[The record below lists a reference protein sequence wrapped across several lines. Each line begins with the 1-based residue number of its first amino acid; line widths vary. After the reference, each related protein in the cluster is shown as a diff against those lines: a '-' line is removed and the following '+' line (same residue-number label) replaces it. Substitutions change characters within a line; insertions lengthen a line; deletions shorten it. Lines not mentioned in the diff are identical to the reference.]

1 MARLYPPVTEEVL
14 SAFCLNYSDKGEK
27 TGASLNINFN
37 LNRAVANAEIAGIAL
52 RLRTIST
59 NQYIITENLA
69 KNQDTNQSEGYAI
82 SYSLD
87 DGTCTFAISAENNPD
102 AIAALKVGQFYKAQL
117 AFIGLTGTIGYWSTV
132 STIKCVAKPTVTI
145 ANYTPSDANVFT
157 NEILGEYTQ
166 DTSTGDS
173 SEKVYSYRFQLFDA
187 QGFLLDDTGVQL
199 HNSSNDISSNSSTDS
214 YYCYKELNDGQS
226 YYIVYSVTTINGLS
240 VSSPRYQIITAQSVD
255 PEEDITLVVTNGI
268 NDSVYNHGVPT
279 GGFSDWQPWE
289 EGLIK
294 IYPDLNAHIFQPSI
308 EIYEKTKDERITY
321 RKDYYIK
328 ESEEVYSKVET
339 PVAEELDQYYEK
351 KKVKQPYIDK
361 SITGNFI
368 ILRSSSKDNFGTWQE
383 VKRFRLKDEKPYNT
397 IIYDY
402 TVEQGIT
409 YRYAI
414 QQYNRQKFYS
424 KKVYAYKRNPN
435 DGSILYK
442 NALPIYDDI
451 TADFE
456 DMFLY
461 DGKRQLKIR
470 FNPKV
475 SSFKNDL
482 QEQKIDTI
490 GSKHPF
496 IFRNGNV
503 CYKEF
508 PISGLIS
515 FQEDNAK
522 FFITDEDYN
531 QMKLERFE
539 PDKNQRDSNFYIGY
553 VLLTEDEITDA
564 INNNVEL
571 YQRVKETRSI
581 KELSGHEGLQSE
593 YEKATVYSY
602 YKPFESSEAVKKY
615 IDACHTPDIEDGRTR
630 YVEVYKKA
638 LIDSKKEKQL
648 KEQIQQLVNREINN
662 INTFPLEFWERRSG
676 ASYPKIMFSAADPDI
691 HRDSYSE
698 TYSEPKLY
706 NKTDL
711 TSENI
716 MSERYFKLLVLDW
729 LTDGKPK
736 LFRSPTEGNYIVRL
750 LNVSLTPKTE
760 LGRMIHEF
768 SCTAYEVADFD
779 YQSLLDLGILT
790 IDESNEIEKQWFS
803 KNINE
808 IFTPENKQSN
818 GYYPIDLENKD
829 LTEFQCT
836 GFAPGDIIKIM
847 TKESAIPIEITI
859 GTTGT
864 YVYDEGRTILSI
876 SILPAT
882 LEGDFSRNIQLGT
895 QGYSNQ
901 KFDTVASIN
910 TYTQMGE
917 QLVGPVRNFLGKTIV
932 GNGLYYKSPNVD
944 LILAYHPLDIQ
955 PTDGT
960 YQTGKYYIF
969 QDGRYILSYNNYD
982 PNEIYYEPQ
991 SEGTKLRISE
1001 ILHLHAKKREVIPI
1015 FYNEWSSQGG
1025 ASAII
1030 GNQNNLPQFSLT
1042 PYGQGYI
1049 RSKSTMP
1056 KIRKEGNN
1064 TVNLVNWTS
1073 GLGNLTD
1080 EELTHARSIYDLVDF
1095 VISKCNKDIFCLFEV
1110 YVPNDKN
1117 AATEWVPYSQKNFHG
1132 DRWAESIYGIYDPWL
1147 YEQQTLKM
1155 NKEDQRNYQHFMGW
1169 WPKTPLNPSNTL
1181 PSSVITVLSDYGL
1194 YDPTITFYYNEKDLT
1209 GKIVEKS
1216 IVIDLNDKGEISL
1229 DNIKIPTSISIGNG
1243 VVMEP
1248 IYRLQCIDYT
1258 IENENTNLKRLKN
1271 LYLATKEEAQ
1281 AKILGYRA
1289 AINAKA
1295 RGELLMRRYNN
1306 ELEKIRDIENYNAVV
1321 AELTENARQ
1330 EQINKL
1336 QTYFNQEKGLV
1347 NAIMAQLQN
1356 IDNELMTDAGDPYTK
1371 NNEIRIYGE
1380 GSKSIEA
1387 KTHYD
1392 NYFDNTELFTK
1403 TNNILIPILLS
1414 KIANKDKTGTVAAE
1428 LAKNNIE
1435 QFIYHINQSH
1445 NYNFNSV
1452 IRELEG
1458 NLQKNISLVDNIL
1471 NQLENRIYVS
1481 QYLELLDQMGKD
1493 LFFSTIGEK
1502 INLKKYDFSTYQ
1514 VYQLISKAI
1523 SQNINET
1530 QVEITDLQNY
1540 LITNSEIW
1548 NKFFHFQTDE
1558 FLHQLN
1564 EASPVRDQTGKVTS
1578 YTVAN
1583 LQKYL
1588 NGDYHLDATC
1598 LVEANHIIT
1607 TINNKLTA
1615 VNNSVGNGET
1625 RDIRKQNYNRKYAPQ
1640 TYDIAFPPN
1649 FDNKQFQLGAILT
1662 NNNIN
1667 KTLYTLET
1675 IIDSIYLSDPTI
1687 SNEQFFNRLDTN
1699 LLYATLP
1706 AEIKNT
1712 VKTYITKYVTSP
1724 GENQESPRD
1733 IYEKIVA
1740 CIVYR
1745 DTHINELSEDQKIVI
1760 QHTIENYKSLST
1772 FSNFI
1777 NASEWRTI
1785 QNYLTTWQTDF
1796 NQVAEGEA
1804 FEAAL
1809 EELNNY
1815 IDDFNKIINYKTT
1828 IIAQFKDYV
1837 ERYNKTL
1844 KDYSV
1849 SDNIKEILWDEKN
1862 IYLNA
1867 IQRLE
1872 EVRTLFNLQIEKYQ
1886 KDVLFVGY
1894 LEFLK
1899 AYIDQLNN
1907 SSSQDKAK
1915 YLQLLEEAQALAK
1928 ATVKEEDNPYNQ
1940 QKIIDMLWK
1949 NFLDALA
1956 QTYKTEIKERFG

>member
-1 MARLYPPVTEEVL
+1 MV
-14 SAFCLNYSDKGEK
+14 K
-27 TGASLNINFN
+27 
-37 LNRAVANAEIAGIAL
+37 
-52 RLRTIST
+52 
-59 NQYIITENLA
+59 ENL
-69 KNQDTNQSEGYAI
+69 
-82 SYSLD
+82 
-87 DGTCTFAISAENNPD
+87 
-102 AIAALKVGQFYKAQL
+102 
-117 AFIGLTGTIGYWSTV
+117 
-132 STIKCVAKPTVTI
+132 
-145 ANYTPSDANVFT
+145 
-157 NEILGEYTQ
+157 
-166 DTSTGDS
+166 
-173 SEKVYSYRFQLFDA
+173 EK
-187 QGFLLDDTGVQL
+187 
-199 HNSSNDISSNSSTDS
+199 
-214 YYCYKELNDGQS
+214 
-226 YYIVYSVTTINGLS
+226 
-240 VSSPRYQIITAQSVD
+240 
-255 PEEDITLVVTNGI
+255 
-268 NDSVYNHGVPT
+268 
-279 GGFSDWQPWE
+279 
-289 EGLIK
+289 
-294 IYPDLNAHIFQPSI
+294 I
-308 EIYEKTKDERITY
+308 E
-321 RKDYYIK
+321 
-328 ESEEVYSKVET
+328 
-339 PVAEELDQYYEK
+339 
-351 KKVKQPYIDK
+351 
-361 SITGNFI
+361 
-368 ILRSSSKDNFGTWQE
+368 
-383 VKRFRLKDEKPYNT
+383 
-397 IIYDY
+397 
-402 TVEQGIT
+402 
-409 YRYAI
+409 
-414 QQYNRQKFYS
+414 
-424 KKVYAYKRNPN
+424 
-435 DGSILYK
+435 SIL
-442 NALPIYDDI
+442 
-451 TADFE
+451 
-456 DMFLY
+456 
-461 DGKRQLKIR
+461 
-470 FNPKV
+470 
-475 SSFKNDL
+475 
-482 QEQKIDTI
+482 
-490 GSKHPF
+490 
-496 IFRNGNV
+496 
-503 CYKEF
+503 KEA
-508 PISGLIS
+508 
-515 FQEDNAK
+515 NK
-522 FFITDEDYN
+522 
-531 QMKLERFE
+531 
-539 PDKNQRDSNFYIGY
+539 DSNFYIGY
-553 VLLTEDEITDA
+553 VLLTEDEIADA

-593 YEKATVYSY
+593 YEKATIYSY
-602 YKPFESSEAVKKY
+602 YKPFESSEAVKRY
-615 IDACHTPDIEDGRTR
+615 IDACHTPDPDDGRTK

-648 KEQIQQLVNREINN
+648 KEQIQQLVNREIKN

-676 ASYPKIMFSAADPDI
+676 SSYPKIMLSGSDPNI
-691 HRDSYSE
+691 LRDSYSE
-698 TYSEPKLY
+698 TYVEPKLY

-768 SCTAYEVADFD
+768 TCTAYEVADFN

-790 IDESNEIEKQWFS
+790 INEANEIEKQWFS

-847 TKESAIPIEITI
+847 TKESAIPIQITI

-864 YVYDEGRTILSI
+864 YIYDEGRTILSI
-876 SILPAT
+876 AILPST
-882 LEGDFSRNIQLGT
+882 LEGDFSRNILLGT

-960 YQTGKYYIF
+960 YQAGKYYIY
-969 QDGRYILSYNNYD
+969 QDGRYILSYNDYD
-982 PNEIYYEPQ
+982 SEEIYYEPQ

-1001 ILHLHAKKREVIPI
+1001 ILHLHAKKREIIPI

-1056 KIRKEGNN
+1056 KTRKDGNN
-1064 TVNLVNWTS
+1064 TVNLVNWIS

-1117 AATEWVPYSQKNFHG
+1117 AATEWIPYSQKNFHG

-1181 PSSVITVLSDYGL
+1181 PGGVITVLSDYGL

-1209 GKIVEKS
+1209 GKIIEKS
-1216 IVIDLNDKGEISL
+1216 IIIDLSDKDEISL

-1281 AKILGYRA
+1281 AKMLGYKA

-1330 EQINKL
+1330 EQISKL
-1336 QTYFNQEKGLV
+1336 QTYFNQEKSLV

-1356 IDNELMTDAGDPYTK
+1356 IDNELMTDAGDPYIK
-1371 NNEIRIYGE
+1371 NNEIRVYGE
-1380 GSKSIEA
+1380 GSKSVEA
-1387 KTHYD
+1387 KAHYD
-1392 NYFDNTELFTK
+1392 DYFNDTNLFTRP
-1403 TNNILIPILLS
+1403 NNILTPILLS
-1414 KIANKDKTGTVAAE
+1414 KIANKDKTGAVAAE
-1428 LAKNNIE
+1428 LAKNDIE
-1435 QFIYHINQSH
+1435 QFIYHINRSS

-1481 QYLELLDQMGKD
+1481 QYLELLDQMGKE
-1493 LFFSTIGEK
+1493 LFFSSVGEK
-1502 INLKKYDFSTYQ
+1502 LNLKKYNFSTYQ

-1523 SQNINET
+1523 RQTIDGT
-1530 QVEITDLQNY
+1530 QVGITDLQNY
-1540 LITNSEIW
+1540 LIINSNIW
-1548 NKFFHFQTDE
+1548 NKFFHFDTDE

-1564 EASPVRDQTGKVTS
+1564 EASPVRDETGKVTS

-1588 NGDYHLDATC
+1588 NGDYHLDPTC
-1598 LVEANHIIT
+1598 LIEARQIVT
-1607 TINNKLTA
+1607 TINNKLTV
-1615 VNNSVGNGET
+1615 VNNTVGNGET
-1625 RDIRKQNYNRKYAPQ
+1625 KDIRKQNYNIKYVPQ

-1649 FDNKQFQLGAILT
+1649 FDNRQFQLGAVSEDNT
-1662 NNNIN
+1662 IN
-1667 KTLYTLET
+1667 KSFYTLET
-1675 IIDSIYLSDPTI
+1675 IIDSIYLAEPIIT
-1687 SNEQFFNRLDTN
+1687 ELQFFERLNTN

-1706 AEIKNT
+1706 AGIKNT
-1712 VKTYITKYVTSP
+1712 VKTYITKYITPP

-1745 DTHINELSEDQKIVI
+1745 DTHLNELSEDQKIVI
-1760 QHTIENYKSLST
+1760 QHTIEDYKNLST
-1772 FSNFI
+1772 FNDFVDT
-1777 NASEWRTI
+1777 SEWRTI
-1785 QNYLTTWQTDF
+1785 KNYLIAWQTDF
-1796 NQVAEGEA
+1796 DQVAEGEA

-1809 EELNNY
+1809 EELNDY

-1828 IIAQFKDYV
+1828 IISQFKDYV

-1844 KDYSV
+1844 KDYSI

-1872 EVRTLFNLQIEKYQ
+1872 EVKTLFNFQIEKHQ
-1886 KDVLFVGY
+1886 KDVLFIGY
-1894 LEFLK
+1894 LEFLE

-1907 SSSQDKAK
+1907 SNSQNKAK

-1928 ATVKEEDNPYNQ
+1928 ATIKEEDSPYNQ
-1940 QKIIDMLWK
+1940 QKIIDILWK